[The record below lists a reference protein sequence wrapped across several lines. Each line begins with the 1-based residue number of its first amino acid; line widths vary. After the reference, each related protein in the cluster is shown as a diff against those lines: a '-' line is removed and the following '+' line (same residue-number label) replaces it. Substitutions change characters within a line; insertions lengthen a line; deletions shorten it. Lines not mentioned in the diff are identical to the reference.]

1 MKKILL
7 MVALL
12 FMIGYTADAQRFG
25 IKGGLNFNNLKAIE
39 GSAADTY
46 ENRTGSHIGIMY
58 QAKIPVIGLAI
69 QPELLY
75 MRTGAKN
82 SGDGIYTDNL
92 VLPVNLQLG
101 LDLIMVRP
109 YILVAPY
116 LTYALGKGDEFAD
129 ATWDDVNRFNY
140 GIGAGVGL
148 DIWKLQITG
157 KYNWD
162 MGPLTKN
169 DYMEGGFENAKL
181 KGFQLSVGFFF

>member
-1 MKKILL
+1 MKKVLL
-7 MVALL
+7 MSALL
-12 FMIGYTADAQRFG
+12 LLIGYAADAQKFG
-25 IKGGLNFNNLKAIE
+25 IKGGLNFTNLADISENIE
-39 GSAADTY
+39 DTY
-46 ENRTGSHIGIMY
+46 ANRTGSHIGIMY

-82 SGDGIYTDNL
+82 TGDGIYTDNL

-101 LDLIMVRP
+101 LDLIMIRP

-116 LTYALGKGDEFAD
+116 VTYALGKGAGFAD
-129 ATWDDVNRFNY
+129 AKWDDINRFNY
-140 GIGAGVGL
+140 GIGAGVGI
-148 DIWKLQITG
+148 DIWKLQIVG

-162 MGPLTKN
+162 MGPLTKE